1 MAIRTIRPLSVRSV
15 RRQIAK
21 SSQRGSSSNQLH
33 CTFTCI
39 FQFPMPGLQC
49 LADFH
54 GFAAY
59 LWSKVSQGVNQF
71 VGPNLL

>member
-1 MAIRTIRPLSVRSV
+1 MAIRTIRRLSVRSV

-21 SSQRGSSSNQLH
+21 SSQRGSNQLR
-33 CTFTCI
+33 CTFSYV
-39 FQFPMPGLQC
+39 FEFSMPSLQC

-59 LWSKVSQGVNQF
+59 SSSKVSQGVN
-71 VGPNLL
+71 LM

>member
-21 SSQRGSSSNQLH
+21 SSQRGLRQLH
-33 CTFTCI
+33 CTFAYI
-39 FQFPMPGLQC
+39 FQFPMPGSQC